1 MSGAVNTKTERV
13 WDRFLTEEDHEVFAA
28 SGWGSFLGIGERPAL
43 LVVDVTYAFT
53 GDRDEPLME
62 SIARWRN
69 SCGPNAWAAIPH
81 IARLLEAFRERGL
94 PVLYSKGRA
103 PRADGI
109 GKVPWRSARGAEVPD
124 RGPGAPS
131 EFDIVAEIA
140 PRPSEI
146 VIVKEAPSVFFDT
159 RLATYLQMMDAD
171 TLVLC
176 GTTTSGC
183 VRATAIDAFSRG
195 LRVAVAEEATFDR
208 GEASH
213 AMSLFDLDAKYADV
227 MATSSIVEA
236 VGQLG
241 GRRGTGTARVSR

>member
-1 MSGAVNTKTERV
+1 MTADEHVGRV
-13 WDRFLTEEDHEVFAA
+13 WDRFLTEEDQAVFEA
-28 SGWGSFLGIGERPAL
+28 SGWGASLGIGRRPVL

-53 GDRDEPLME
+53 GDRDEPLLD
-62 SIARWRN
+62 SIAKWRN

-81 IARLLEAFRERGL
+81 IARLLDTFRSKEL
-94 PVLYSKGRA
+94 PVLYSKGRP

-109 GKVPWRSARGAEVPD
+109 GKVPWRSARGHEPALRPD
-124 RGPGAPS
+124 GLPS

-140 PRPSEI
+140 PLPSEI
-146 VIVKEAPSVFFDT
+146 VVVKEAPSVFFDT
-159 RLATYLQMMDAD
+159 RLATYLGMLGAD

-195 LRVAVAEEATFDR
+195 MRVAVAEEAAFDR

-213 AMSLFDLDAKYADV
+213 AMSLFDLNAKYADV
-227 MATSSIVEA
+227 MSTSDVVTA
-236 VGQLG
+236 VDRLEG
-241 GRRGTGTARVSR
+241 